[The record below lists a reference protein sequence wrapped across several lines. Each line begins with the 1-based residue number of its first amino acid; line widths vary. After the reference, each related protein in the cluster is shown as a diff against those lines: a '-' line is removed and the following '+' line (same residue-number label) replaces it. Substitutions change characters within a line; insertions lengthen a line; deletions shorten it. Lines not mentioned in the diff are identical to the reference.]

1 MEGHAMTDDEQ
12 LDALQI
18 ELDALERQSKAMCEQ
33 RDALCEQRDAAQN
46 AINVRCERMIEAT
59 TDLIAE
65 VKQAARYHPD
75 PDWADRNVA
84 DLERKMQFFVEKLR
98 RAKLN

>member
-12 LDALQI
+12 LDVLQI
-18 ELDALERQSKAMCEQ
+18 ELDALERQRKAMCEQ
-33 RDALCEQRDAAQN
+33 LDALCEQRNAEQN
-46 AINVRCERMIEAT
+46 AIKVRCERMIEAT

-84 DLERKMQFFVEKLR
+84 ALQQGMRFFVDELR